1 MSSRERV
8 ERRLSRALKRVG
20 LRTPRRPGS
29 ERARAW
35 GGVHPRFARRN
46 PLHGSTPSRLPSTDL
61 REARTMTVRIN
72 TPPDAVSVRLKRL
85 VERLE
90 AGEIKIPKFQRKF
103 IWGKTSVLELLE
115 SLLSGYP
122 IGSLLFWRTESNRFN
137 VERDIE
143 GFTLP
148 PTPEKFPTDY
158 VLDGQQRLTTVFGAL
173 RYDKP
178 EEPHILN
185 VVYDLRKKE
194 LHHRQA
200 NDPAWY
206 LPLNIIFN
214 NTKFNRFQHSI
225 ENQPDHDELDA
236 EALRVS
242 EAFQEYSVPVVTV
255 LNRSLEEVCPIFERI
270 NSTGRK
276 LTVYDLMVAA
286 TFADD
291 FDLNDEVETLAK
303 AIERKSYSM
312 AGDSVLRTV
321 SAIRGKTVK
330 KADIL
335 ALRKVPRPELR
346 GDIVTTR
353 KALEK
358 AIDFLSTEVGVV
370 TSEFLPYEAQLT
382 VLGRAFHLL
391 DGSPLSP
398 EQRALLRDWYWLSSF
413 RERYRGASDNILD
426 GDLKNCEE
434 FARSER
440 PIIPVR
446 RLEQIDLSEREFRSA
461 SALTHAYVT
470 LLITCQPQSLLDGAP
485 VDVRGSLSWE
495 NKREFHH
502 IFPKGYLAAKSDEER
517 KRQND
522 IANLMLL
529 PSMPN
534 KDISKEAPSIYMKRL
549 RDIHGADRFD
559 EILATNLIPPLEYSG
574 LLTDD
579 LKWFL
584 DVRTELIVEKVNE
597 LARAPKSAPEE
608 PGKPR

>member
-1 MSSRERV
+1 MPV
-8 ERRLSRALKRVG
+8 K
-20 LRTPRRPGS
+20 
-29 ERARAW
+29 
-35 GGVHPRFARRN
+35 
-46 PLHGSTPSRLPSTDL
+46 
-61 REARTMTVRIN
+61 IN
-72 TPPDAVSVRLKRL
+72 TPPDAVSVRLRRL

-178 EEPHILN
+178 DEAHILN

-206 LPLNIIFN
+206 LPLNIIFSN
-214 NTKFNRFQHSI
+214 AKFNKFQHSI
-225 ENQPDHDELDA
+225 EGLPDHEELDA

-255 LNRSLEEVCPIFERI
+255 LNRTLEEVCPIFERI

-303 AIERKSYSM
+303 AIDRKSYVM
-312 AGDSVLRTV
+312 TGDSVLRTV

-370 TSEFLPYEAQLT
+370 TSDFLPYEAQLT
-382 VLGRAFHLL
+382 VLARAFHLAN
-391 DGSPLSP
+391 GPLTP

-434 FARSER
+434 FAKSEK
-440 PIIPVR
+440 PITHMRGI
-446 RLEQIDLSEREFRSA
+446 EAIDLAKREFRKGT
-461 SALTHAYVT
+461 ALTHAFVS
-470 LLITCQPQSLLDGAP
+470 LLATCQPLSLLDGAP
-485 VDVRGSLSWE
+485 IDIRGSLSWE
-495 NKREFHH
+495 NQREFHH
-502 IFPKGYLAAKSDEER
+502 IFPKGYLATKSDEER

-522 IANLMLL
+522 IANLMIL

-534 KDISKEAPSIYMKRL
+534 KDISKDAPSVYMRRL
-549 RDIHGADRFD
+549 RDIHGAARFD
-559 EILATNLIPPLEYSG
+559 EILATNLLPPLEDSG
-574 LLTDD
+574 LLIDE
-579 LKWFL
+579 LAFFL
-584 DVRTELIVEKVNE
+584 EMRTELIVAKVND
-597 LARAPKSAPEE
+597 LARAKVTPPDEDKKN
-608 PGKPR
+608 G

>member
-1 MSSRERV
+1 
-8 ERRLSRALKRVG
+8 
-20 LRTPRRPGS
+20 
-29 ERARAW
+29 
-35 GGVHPRFARRN
+35 
-46 PLHGSTPSRLPSTDL
+46 
-61 REARTMTVRIN
+61 MTVRIN
-72 TPPDAVSVRLKRL
+72 TPPDALSVRLKRL

-103 IWGKTSVLELLE
+103 IWSKGMVLELLE
-115 SLLSGYP
+115 SLLQGYP

-178 EEPHILN
+178 DEPHILN
-185 VVYDLRKKE
+185 VVYDLRQKE
-194 LHHRQA
+194 LHHHQTT
-200 NDPAWY
+200 DPAWF

-214 NTKFNRFQHSI
+214 VTKFNRFQHSI
-225 ENQPDHDELDA
+225 ENLPDYADLDA

-286 TFADD
+286 TFDD
-291 FDLNDEVETLAK
+291 KFDLNDEVEILDK
-303 AIERKSYSM
+303 AIAKKSYVM
-312 AGDSVLRTV
+312 AGDSILRTV

-346 GDIVTTR
+346 DNIVTAR

-370 TSEFLPYEAQLT
+370 SSDFLPYEAQLT
-382 VLGRAFHLL
+382 VLGRAFHLTS
-391 DGSPLSP
+391 GTPLTP

-426 GDLKNCEE
+426 GDLKNCED
-434 FARSER
+434 FAKNER

-446 RLEQIDLSEREFRSA
+446 RLELIDLTNREFRSA

-470 LLITCQPQSLLDGAP
+470 LLAVCQPLSLLDGAP
-485 VDVRGSLSWE
+485 VDVGGSLSWE
-495 NKREFHH
+495 NQREFHH
-502 IFPKGYLAAKSDEER
+502 IFPKGYLATRSDEDR

-522 IANLMLL
+522 IANLMIL

-534 KDISKEAPSIYMKRL
+534 KDISKEPPSEYMARL
-549 RDIHGADRFD
+549 RDIHGAARFD
-559 EILATNLIPPLEYSG
+559 EILASNLIPALEYSG
-574 LLTDD
+574 LLTND
-579 LKWFL
+579 LGWFL
-584 DVRTELIVEKVNE
+584 DVRTEMIVEKVNE
-597 LARAPKSAPEE
+597 LARAPKPVREE
-608 PGKPR
+608 PAKAP